1 MAEGVYLIGAART
14 DFKRNLRKE
23 GKSLRDVI
31 VEAGRGAIADAGL
44 RPGDV
49 QSGVVGNFAAGLYTR
64 QLHLGS
70 FLTNI
75 DESLRG
81 IPTLH
86 TEAACASGGV
96 AVLTA
101 AQQIMAGLHDVVL
114 VVGAEQQKTM
124 SPADGADVLGAAGD
138 YEAEKAKYG
147 QYLFPKLFGD
157 VAGQYAKRY
166 GLTERQLAQVAVKNH
181 AHARMNPCAQTRGG
195 LCLTLEAATTESE
208 ANPRIA
214 PPLKI
219 SDCSQITDGAAAVV
233 LCSERFARR
242 FAGSGSGRPR
252 PKLLGFGHTTD
263 HLALVAKPVPEFPMA
278 VKAARRAY
286 DIAHVGPRDL
296 QGVEVHD
303 CFSISEIVAYELLG
317 LAEPG
322 QGAKLVETGAT
333 AHPAVRELVTGGA
346 TTKPPF
352 SIPVNVGGG
361 LLADGHPVGA
371 TGVRQVAEAYL
382 HLTGRAGERQIEGA
396 RRMLC
401 FNMGGSFTTAVVTIW
416 GAEA

>member
-1 MAEGVYLIGAART
+1 MAEPVYLIGAART

-23 GKSLRDVI
+23 GRGLRHVI
-31 VEAGRGAIADAGL
+31 VEAGREAIADAGIV
-44 RPGDV
+44 PGDV
-49 QSGVVGNFAAGLYTR
+49 TSGVVGNFAAGLFTR
-64 QLHLGS
+64 QLHLGA
-70 FLTNI
+70 FLTDI

-81 IPTLH
+81 IPTMH

-96 AVLTA
+96 PILAA

-138 YEAEKAKYG
+138 YEAEKPKYG

-166 GLTERQLAQVAVKNH
+166 GLTERQLARVAVKNH

-233 LCSERFARR
+233 LCSERVAQ
-242 FAGSGSGRPR
+242 
-252 PKLLGFGHTTD
+252 KLC
-263 HLALVAKPVPEFPMA
+263 
-278 VKAARRAY
+278 
-286 DIAHVGPRDL
+286 GP
-296 QGVEVHD
+296 
-303 CFSISEIVAYELLG
+303 
-317 LAEPG
+317 
-322 QGAKLVETGAT
+322 
-333 AHPAVRELVTGGA
+333 
-346 TTKPPF
+346 
-352 SIPVNVGGG
+352 
-361 LLADGHPVGA
+361 
-371 TGVRQVAEAYL
+371 
-382 HLTGRAGERQIEGA
+382 
-396 RRMLC
+396 
-401 FNMGGSFTTAVVTIW
+401 
-416 GAEA
+416 